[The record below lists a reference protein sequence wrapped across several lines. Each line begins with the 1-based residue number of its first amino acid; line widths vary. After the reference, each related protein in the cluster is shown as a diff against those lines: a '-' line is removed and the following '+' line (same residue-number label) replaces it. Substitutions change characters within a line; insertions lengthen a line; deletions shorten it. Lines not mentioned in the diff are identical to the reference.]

1 MGLQLKSYN
10 LPQKWVEKCSGR
22 ERGNAY
28 EGSKMNFGLKS
39 SCTSGLQRGAGA
51 ISPRGRTHTGPA
63 HVAQSRAL
71 TSRHDER
78 AMGIRRWGLNGSVC
92 QPRACQVPTSGEWKR
107 LGGGGGGVVFS
118 TGALSENILTRKQ
131 HPMAL
136 RSCDTNRSC
145 LLRVFPSSPH
155 CLHPAKWARCQSH
168 LQHKGLLPFF
178 SCLMKW
184 QNNRFTYAETGV
196 VTGLTPLDLKCV
208 AWGKTGGKTRGG
220 KVY

>member
-10 LPQKWVEKCSGR
+10 LPQKWVEKCGGR
-22 ERGNAY
+22 ERGKAY
-28 EGSKMNFGLKS
+28 EGSKMHFGLKS
-39 SCTSGLQRGAGA
+39 SCTSGLQRGAEA

-92 QPRACQVPTSGEWKR
+92 QPRTCQAPTSGEWKR
-107 LGGGGGGVVFS
+107 LGGSYSPLGPFRKTSSHGSSIQWPCGRATQTAVVFYVS
-118 TGALSENILTRKQ
+118 FPPPLTVLAL
-131 HPMAL
+131 
-136 RSCDTNRSC
+136 
-145 LLRVFPSSPH
+145 PSGLDASRI
-155 CLHPAKWARCQSH
+155 CN
-168 LQHKGLLPFF
+168 HKGLLPFF